1 MINTYEDVTRL
12 LEQIEIPV
20 NVVLMSSIGD
30 LKKLE
35 TIGVKRVSVGPAFL
49 KLALSSMK
57 NVAEELLNYNPDEFF
72 DARQISYDVMNR
84 LE

>member
-1 MINTYEDVTRL
+1 MINNYEYITRL

-20 NVVLMSSIGD
+20 NVVLMPSIGD

-35 TIGVKRVSVGPAFL
+35 TIGVKRVSVGPALL

-57 NVAEELLNYNPDEFF
+57 NVAEELLNYNSEEFF
-72 DARQISYDVMNR
+72 DPRQISYDVMNN
-84 LE
+84 LL